1 MMEFNGM
8 GLNEITKSKENQVR
22 QWVQK
27 SRPEA
32 GRSGK
37 GRGTE
42 KNQQR
47 ASERTGGPRRQKAKG
62 GKGFSSMGG
71 S

>member
-37 GRGTE
+37 GRGT
-42 KNQQR
+42 
-47 ASERTGGPRRQKAKG
+47 
-62 GKGFSSMGG
+62 
-71 S
+71 